1 MSEEKNSK
9 QISLWG
15 DSHANRSVS
24 QVNKKEEMT
33 TDISGQKCLDSLKK
47 SNPSSLL
54 ERMCKDLLTSKTAW
68 SSDRCKMTWKVK
80 VSKSN
85 VSLYQLQASVL
96 GINDSESG
104 LWLTPSTMDISQ
116 RSPDAMKKRIE
127 MRKKTG
133 RTSIPPGSL
142 SEQVQTGRP
151 TKDMREVMDMETM
164 KMYPTPRTGGGS
176 RPNGKGGKVLEE
188 EVMIEYGLRE
198 RGKTLKQ
205 MYPTPRASGQEDA
218 ETLIKRKGEK
228 AAAQHNLTAHM
239 QMFPNMKAVEE
250 HLRSKKQSFPT
261 PTSFDSNE
269 ITKPRKPHPGGGQKP
284 PLNQI
289 VQMFPTPS
297 AQEAGEK
304 IVGTLTSKDGS
315 PLKPNERAYN
325 PKTGK
330 HVQMTLNRTVQMF
343 PTPSASC
350 HMDVVAPPET
360 VKQNSSGWSVTRVG
374 TGTKFGAKLNDVV
387 NKVNQPIEP
396 GGKLNPTFV
405 EFLMGFPENWT
416 KIEQAESKVLET
428 QSSPKWQESS
438 DSQSK
443 KFYRTPTAMDKGDN
457 SFKYAAKILKGK
469 LNRSQSKQP
478 VQKTLSMDVAMEH
491 LKNNQHLIDAYDEK
505 FKRRPQL
512 PPKETFI
519 KYLRE
524 NLNKKKLVEDNIIKK
539 TTIDHWLR
547 SDHCFAYPTVE
558 YWNMIKPYLKE
569 VKFDYQMTFEIES
582 DWE

>member
-9 QISLWG
+9 QISLLG
-15 DSHANRSVS
+15 DSPANHSVS

-68 SSDRCKMTWKVK
+68 FSDRCKMTWKVK

-96 GINDSESG
+96 GTKDLESG
-104 LWLTPSTMDISQ
+104 LWATPNTMDYLPP
-116 RSPDAMKKRIE
+116 RSAAGTKKLME
-127 MRKKTG
+127 GHRKG
-133 RTSIPPGSL
+133 RTKPSNL
-142 SEQVQTGRP
+142 REQVDP
-151 TKDMREVMDMETM
+151 ETM

-289 VQMFPTPS
+289 VQMYPTPS

-330 HVQMTLNRTVQMF
+330 HVQMTLNRTVKMF

-350 HMDVVAPPET
+350 QLDVVAPPET

-387 NKVNQPIEP
+387 NKVSQPIEP

-416 KIEQAESKVLET
+416 KIEQAGSKVSET
-428 QSSPKWQESS
+428 QSSHKWQESS

-505 FKRRPQL
+505 FKRIPQL

>member
-9 QISLWG
+9 QTSLWE
-15 DSHANRSVS
+15 DSHVNRSVS
-24 QVNKKEEMT
+24 QENKKGEMT

-54 ERMCKDLLTSKTAW
+54 GRMCKDLLTSKTAW

-96 GINDSESG
+96 GTKDLESG
-104 LWLTPSTMDISQ
+104 LWATPNTMDYLPP
-116 RSPDAMKKRIE
+116 RSAAGTKKLME
-127 MRKKTG
+127 GHRKG
-133 RTSIPPGSL
+133 RTKPSNL
-142 SEQVQTGRP
+142 REQVDP
-151 TKDMREVMDMETM
+151 ETM
-164 KMYPTPRTGGGS
+164 K
-176 RPNGKGGKVLEE
+176 
-188 EVMIEYGLRE
+188 
-198 RGKTLKQ
+198 

-228 AAAQHNLTAHM
+228 AAAQHNLTAH
-239 QMFPNMKAVEE
+239 
-250 HLRSKKQSFPT
+250 
-261 PTSFDSNE
+261 
-269 ITKPRKPHPGGGQKP
+269 
-284 PLNQI
+284 
-289 VQMFPTPS
+289 
-297 AQEAGEK
+297 
-304 IVGTLTSKDGS
+304 
-315 PLKPNERAYN
+315 
-325 PKTGK
+325 
-330 HVQMTLNRTVQMF
+330 VQMF

-350 HMDVVAPPET
+350 QLDVVAPPET
-360 VKQNSSGWSVTRVG
+360 VKKNSSGWSVTRVG

-416 KIEQAESKVLET
+416 KIEQAESKVSET
-428 QSSPKWQESS
+428 QSSHKWQESS

-505 FKRRPQL
+505 FKMRPHL
-512 PPKETFI
+512 PPKDQFL
-519 KYLRE
+519 KYLKE
-524 NLNKKKLVEDNIIKK
+524 NLDKKKLIEDNIIKK

-547 SDHCFAYPTVE
+547 SDHCFAYPTVQ

-569 VKFDYQMTFEIES
+569 IKFDYQMTFEIES

>member
-1 MSEEKNSK
+1 MSKEKNSK
-9 QISLWG
+9 QTSLWE

-24 QVNKKEEMT
+24 QVNKKGEMT

-54 ERMCKDLLTSKTAW
+54 ERMCRDLLTSKTAW

-96 GINDSESG
+96 GTKDLESG
-104 LWLTPSTMDISQ
+104 LWATPNTMDYLPP
-116 RSPDAMKKRIE
+116 RSAAGTKKLME
-127 MRKKTG
+127 GHRKG
-133 RTSIPPGSL
+133 RTKPSNL
-142 SEQVQTGRP
+142 REQVDP
-151 TKDMREVMDMETM
+151 ETM
-164 KMYPTPRTGGGS
+164 KMYPTPNARDWKDS
-176 RPNGKGGKVLEE
+176 VNKVPPS
-188 EVMIEYGLRE
+188 V
-198 RGKTLKQ
+198 GKTRGHSLGQ
-205 MYPTPRASGQEDA
+205 RIAADQVRMYPTPRSSGQEDA

-228 AAAQHNLTAHM
+228 AAAQHNLTA
-239 QMFPNMKAVEE
+239 N
-250 HLRSKKQSFPT
+250 
-261 PTSFDSNE
+261 
-269 ITKPRKPHPGGGQKP
+269 
-284 PLNQI
+284 
-289 VQMFPTPS
+289 
-297 AQEAGEK
+297 
-304 IVGTLTSKDGS
+304 
-315 PLKPNERAYN
+315 
-325 PKTGK
+325 
-330 HVQMTLNRTVQMF
+330 VQMF

-350 HMDVVAPPET
+350 QLDVVAPPET
-360 VKQNSSGWSVTRVG
+360 VKKNSSGWSVTRVG
-374 TGTKFGAKLNDVV
+374 TGTKFGAKLNDVI

-416 KIEQAESKVLET
+416 KIEQAESKVSET
-428 QSSPKWQESS
+428 QSSHKWQESS

-505 FKRRPQL
+505 FKMRPHL
-512 PPKETFI
+512 PPKDQFL
-519 KYLRE
+519 KYLKE
-524 NLNKKKLVEDNIIKK
+524 NLDKKKLIEDNIIKK

-569 VKFDYQMTFEIES
+569 IKFDYQMTFEIES

>member
-1 MSEEKNSK
+1 MSKDKNSK
-9 QISLWG
+9 QMSLLE
-15 DSHANRSVS
+15 DSHVNHSVL
-24 QVNKKEEMT
+24 QENKKEQTT

-54 ERMCKDLLTSKTAW
+54 GRMCKDLLTSKTAW

-96 GINDSESG
+96 GTKDLESG
-104 LWLTPSTMDISQ
+104 LWATPNTMDYLPP
-116 RSPDAMKKRIE
+116 RSAAGTKKLME
-127 MRKKTG
+127 GHRKG
-133 RTSIPPGSL
+133 RTKPSNL
-142 SEQVQTGRP
+142 REQVDP
-151 TKDMREVMDMETM
+151 ETM
-164 KMYPTPRTGGGS
+164 KMYPTPNARDWKDS
-176 RPNGKGGKVLEE
+176 VNKVPPS
-188 EVMIEYGLRE
+188 V
-198 RGKTLKQ
+198 GKTRGHSLGQ
-205 MYPTPRASGQEDA
+205 RIAADQVRMYPTPRSSGQEDA

-228 AAAQHNLTAHM
+228 AASQHNLTA
-239 QMFPNMKAVEE
+239 N
-250 HLRSKKQSFPT
+250 
-261 PTSFDSNE
+261 
-269 ITKPRKPHPGGGQKP
+269 
-284 PLNQI
+284 
-289 VQMFPTPS
+289 
-297 AQEAGEK
+297 
-304 IVGTLTSKDGS
+304 
-315 PLKPNERAYN
+315 
-325 PKTGK
+325 
-330 HVQMTLNRTVQMF
+330 VQMF

-350 HMDVVAPPET
+350 QLDVVAPPET
-360 VKQNSSGWSVTRVG
+360 VKKNSSGWSVTRVG

-416 KIEQAESKVLET
+416 KIEQAESKVSET
-428 QSSPKWQESS
+428 QSSHKWQESS
-438 DSQSK
+438 GSQSK

-491 LKNNQHLIDAYDEK
+491 LKNNPHLIDAYDEK
-505 FKRRPQL
+505 FKMRPQL

-569 VKFDYQMTFEIES
+569 IKFDYQMTFEIES

>member
-1 MSEEKNSK
+1 MSKEKNSK
-9 QISLWG
+9 QTSW
-15 DSHANRSVS
+15 SEVFRASRSVS
-24 QVNKKEEMT
+24 QENKKGEMT

-54 ERMCKDLLTSKTAW
+54 GRMCKDLLTSKTAW

-96 GINDSESG
+96 GTKDLESG
-104 LWLTPSTMDISQ
+104 LWATPNTMDYLPP
-116 RSPDAMKKRIE
+116 RSAAGTKKLME
-127 MRKKTG
+127 GHRKG
-133 RTSIPPGSL
+133 RTKPSNL
-142 SEQVQTGRP
+142 REQVDP
-151 TKDMREVMDMETM
+151 ITM
-164 KMYPTPRTGGGS
+164 AMY
-176 RPNGKGGKVLEE
+176 
-188 EVMIEYGLRE
+188 
-198 RGKTLKQ
+198 
-205 MYPTPRASGQEDA
+205 
-218 ETLIKRKGEK
+218 
-228 AAAQHNLTAHM
+228 
-239 QMFPNMKAVEE
+239 
-250 HLRSKKQSFPT
+250 
-261 PTSFDSNE
+261 
-269 ITKPRKPHPGGGQKP
+269 
-284 PLNQI
+284 
-289 VQMFPTPS
+289 
-297 AQEAGEK
+297 
-304 IVGTLTSKDGS
+304 
-315 PLKPNERAYN
+315 
-325 PKTGK
+325 
-330 HVQMTLNRTVQMF
+330 

-350 HMDVVAPPET
+350 QMDVVAPAET

-416 KIEQAESKVLET
+416 KIEQAESKVSET
-428 QSSPKWQESS
+428 QSSHKWQESS

-505 FKRRPQL
+505 FKMRPQL

-524 NLNKKKLVEDNIIKK
+524 NLDKKKLVEDNIIKK

-547 SDHCFAYPTVE
+547 SDHCFAYPTVQ
-558 YWNMIKPYLKE
+558 YWNLIKPYLKE
-569 VKFDYQMTFEIES
+569 IKFDYQMTFEIES

>member
-1 MSEEKNSK
+1 
-9 QISLWG
+9 
-15 DSHANRSVS
+15 
-24 QVNKKEEMT
+24 
-33 TDISGQKCLDSLKK
+33 
-47 SNPSSLL
+47 
-54 ERMCKDLLTSKTAW
+54 
-68 SSDRCKMTWKVK
+68 
-80 VSKSN
+80 
-85 VSLYQLQASVL
+85 
-96 GINDSESG
+96 
-104 LWLTPSTMDISQ
+104 
-116 RSPDAMKKRIE
+116 

-151 TKDMREVMDMETM
+151 TKDMREVMDMKTM
-164 KMYPTPRTGGGS
+164 KMYPTPQAADHLANKS
-176 RPNGKGGKVLEE
+176 
-188 EVMIEYGLRE
+188 
-198 RGKTLKQ
+198 
-205 MYPTPRASGQEDA
+205 
-218 ETLIKRKGEK
+218 ETLEAWEKRAKKKKEEQGI
-228 AAAQHNLTAHM
+228 NLQFALRHAV
-239 QMFPNMKAVEE
+239 QRDERDKKMFPNMEAVEK

-297 AQEAGEK
+297 A
-304 IVGTLTSKDGS
+304 
-315 PLKPNERAYN
+315 
-325 PKTGK
+325 
-330 HVQMTLNRTVQMF
+330 
-343 PTPSASC
+343 SC
-350 HMDVVAPPET
+350 QMDVVAPPET
-360 VKQNSSGWSVTRVG
+360 VKKNSSGWSVTRVG

-416 KIEQAESKVLET
+416 KIEQAESKVSET
-428 QSSPKWQESS
+428 QSSPKWQESL

-491 LKNNQHLIDAYDEK
+491 LKKNQHLIDAYDEK
-505 FKRRPQL
+505 FKTRPQL
-512 PPKETFI
+512 PPKDKFL

-524 NLNKKKLVEDNIIKK
+524 NLDKKKLIEANIIKK

-547 SDHCFAYPTVE
+547 SDHCFAYPTIK

-569 VKFDYQMTFEIES
+569 IKFDYQMTFEIES

>member
-1 MSEEKNSK
+1 MSKEENSK
-9 QISLWG
+9 QTSLWE
-15 DSHANRSVS
+15 DSHVNRSVS
-24 QVNKKEEMT
+24 QENKKGEMT

-54 ERMCKDLLTSKTAW
+54 GRMCKALLTSKTAW
-68 SSDRCKMTWKVK
+68 YSDRCKTNWKVK

-85 VSLYQLQASVL
+85 VSLFQLQASVL
-96 GINDSESG
+96 GTKGSESG

-116 RSPDAMKKRIE
+116 RSPDAMRKRIE

-164 KMYPTPRTGGGS
+164 KMYPTPR
-176 RPNGKGGKVLEE
+176 
-188 EVMIEYGLRE
+188 
-198 RGKTLKQ
+198 
-205 MYPTPRASGQEDA
+205 ASGQEDA

-239 QMFPNMKAVEE
+239 QMFP
-250 HLRSKKQSFPT
+250 T
-261 PTSFDSNE
+261 PTVGCEEGGEQSSRVERTKSGSFVLRKKN
-269 ITKPRKPHPGGGQKP
+269 KPEMTFGAK
-284 PLNQI
+284 LSDT
-289 VQMFPTPS
+289 MLFL
-297 AQEAGEK
+297 EK
-304 IVGTLTSKDGS
+304 EEVSKM
-315 PLKPNERAYN
+315 Y
-325 PKTGK
+325 
-330 HVQMTLNRTVQMF
+330 

-350 HMDVVAPPET
+350 QMDVVAPPET
-360 VKQNSSGWSVTRVG
+360 VKQNKSGWSVTRVG

-387 NKVNQPIEP
+387 NKVNQPIKP

-416 KIEQAESKVLET
+416 KTEQAESKVSET
-428 QSSPKWQESS
+428 QSSHKWQESS
-438 DSQSK
+438 GSQSK

-491 LKNNQHLIDAYDEK
+491 LKDNEK
-505 FKRRPQL
+505 FKMRPQL
-512 PPKETFI
+512 PPKEKFL
-519 KYLRE
+519 KYLKE
-524 NLNKKKLVEDNIIKK
+524 NLDKKKLIEDNIIKK

-569 VKFDYQMTFEIES
+569 IKFDYQMTFEIES